1 MKTLISI
8 VTLGI
13 ALTTPA
19 LAHTDYPTTKPTS
32 KTELPF
38 VGEALFSF
46 GGNASEQH
54 IRINADGQ
62 TTITENTRLGS
73 TVVYQGAY
81 QPYLPI
87 TQNGK
92 TVGFYAIKGDTIHEL
107 DASKQPNR
115 CATASDDN
123 ALCVAELEQ
132 LTNAD

>member
-1 MKTLISI
+1 MKTLITI
-8 VTLGI
+8 LTLGI

-19 LAHTDYPTTKPTS
+19 LA

-81 QPYLPI
+81 QPYFAHHPKWQRHRFLYH
-87 TQNGK
+87 Q
-92 TVGFYAIKGDTIHEL
+92 
-107 DASKQPNR
+107 R
-115 CATASDDN
+115 R
-123 ALCVAELEQ
+123 
-132 LTNAD
+132 